1 MIYYKVGS
9 LKKTDPNK
17 FIHNIRH
24 LVQDKND
31 DDIVV
36 IKVVS
41 VSNET
46 NDLVPKL
53 TYESIPTND

>member
-9 LKKTDPNK
+9 LKNTDPNK
-17 FIHNIRH
+17 LIHNLSR
-24 LVQDKND
+24 LLQDKND

-36 IKVVS
+36 IKIIP
-41 VSNET
+41 VSNDT

-53 TYESIPTND
+53 TYDPISTND